1 MTANLTETGHVLFL
15 DLVGYSLLSHEAQAA
30 RVTELLACVRS
41 TKAFQ
46 SAEQVGELIPIATG
60 DGVALVFLRY
70 ALAPLICACEV
81 REKAAALPLRMGIHV
96 GPVTRVSDIN
106 GAVSVTGSGIN
117 TAKRVMDLADGG
129 QIFLSDAAVALVR
142 EHDAWKERLEFVGE
156 RDTKHGER
164 VRVWELVPWMRTP
177 VSKEKPPSSSAGIL
191 IHSASPGGAVPLT
204 SEHYVVRAIDG
215 QFHAALQAQSAIV
228 LLKGARQVG
237 KTSLLARGLQAARQ
251 RGAHVVI

>member
-1 MTANLTETGHVLFL
+1 MIAASSQRAEQVPLMAGRDMFL
-15 DLVGYSLLSHEAQAA
+15 KRRWRGLAADGVEFGFDLESRLPSGALIHQTDAA
-30 RVTELLACVRS
+30 DYIILQEREHIYEIP
-41 TKAFQ
+41 FQ
-46 SAEQVGELIPIATG
+46 SAEQAGELIPIAPG

-129 QIFLSDAAVALVR
+129 QIFLSGAAVALVR

-164 VRVWELVPWMRTP
+164 VQVWELVPWM
-177 VSKEKPPSSSAGIL
+177 KP
-191 IHSASPGGAVPLT
+191 
-204 SEHYVVRAIDG
+204 
-215 QFHAALQAQSAIV
+215 Q
-228 LLKGARQVG
+228 
-237 KTSLLARGLQAARQ
+237 
-251 RGAHVVI
+251 